1 MGRGGYLV
9 IWFGVPILSAVAALA
24 LFCSFRRRQSSRTP
38 AVDAV
43 LGGAGIFVCLALWGW
58 GPLLLG

>member
-1 MGRGGYLV
+1 M

-24 LFCSFRRRQSSRTP
+24 LYFSFRRRRSSRTP